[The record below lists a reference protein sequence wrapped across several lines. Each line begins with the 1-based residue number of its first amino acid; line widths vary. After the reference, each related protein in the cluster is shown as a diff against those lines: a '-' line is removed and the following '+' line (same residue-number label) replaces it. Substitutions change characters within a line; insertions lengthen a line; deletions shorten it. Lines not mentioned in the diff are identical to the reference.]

1 MSARP
6 LRVFWSQGK
15 GGKNFGDW
23 LSPMLCEAL
32 SGRQV
37 TYARPWRC
45 DLFAVGSILRRLEK
59 SRRWPGR
66 APLHI
71 WGSGSMYE
79 KESFPLNPRHIF
91 HAVRGPRSRDRISG
105 VSTEL
110 PLGDPALLS
119 NLLLPTNWTAAK
131 KHHIGIIPHYEDQA
145 DPAMRSFIDSNK
157 AYHFI
162 DVLLSPPEVLK
173 EIARCEIVVST
184 SLHGIIC
191 ADSVGIPSVWASC
204 SGRVLGGGFKFR
216 DYLDNFGLGENIEP
230 LIISSK
236 SNPSLEEIETVAEKW
251 SRPGIELLSENL
263 SRSFPF
269 SR

>member
-1 MSARP
+1 MSTRP
-6 LRVFWSQGK
+6 IRVYWSQGK

-66 APLHI
+66 SLLHI

-79 KESFPLNPRHIF
+79 KERFTLNPRHIF
-91 HAVRGPRSRDRISG
+91 HAVRGPRSRDRIDG

-110 PLGDPALLS
+110 PLGDPGLLS
-119 NLLLPTNWTAAK
+119 DLLLPVGWTAGK

-145 DPAMRSFIDSNK
+145 EPAMRTFIDSNN

-173 EIARCEIVVST
+173 QIARCEIVVST
-184 SLHGIIC
+184 SLHGIVC
-191 ADSVGIPSVWASC
+191 ADSVGTPSVWASC
-204 SGRVLGGGFKFR
+204 SGRVLGDGFKFR
-216 DYLDNFGLGENIEP
+216 DYLDNFGLGDNSEP
-230 LIISSK
+230 LTISSI
-236 SNPSLEEIETVAEKW
+236 NIPSHEEIEIAAEKW
-251 SRPGIELLSENL
+251 SRPGIDILKANL
-263 SRSFPF
+263 SSSFPF